1 MIKITMKNLKEFDV
15 KNKRVLV
22 RCDFNVP
29 LDRKGE
35 QTEVSDDFKIRESL
49 ATIEYLIREGAKVIL
64 MSHLGRPKKGENLSL
79 RPVALKLKELLK
91 KNVKFSKDCLGRET
105 EKEIAG
111 MKAGEVMLLENL
123 RFYEEEEAGD
133 LDFAGRLA
141 ELGDIYI
148 NDAFGASH
156 RSHASIVGITKFL
169 PSGAG
174 FLLQKEVEALS
185 KILND
190 PERPLVAVI
199 GGAKIETKI
208 MVIKKFLEKADH
220 LLLGGKIANSVL
232 AVKGIWL
239 FGEPMPAEAV
249 REIKKIDL
257 TSIKLHLPVD
267 VLICPDGRSEMKW
280 EKRYVSQSAL
290 AKVEENELLLDI
302 GKETIDIFSK
312 IIKEARTI
320 VWSGPLGL
328 SENPLFENGTKET
341 ALAIAGNRQAFKV
354 AGGGETAQFIN
365 KNGLKEK
372 FDHLSTGGGAMLEF
386 LSGRKFPGIEALE

>member
-1 MIKITMKNLKEFDV
+1 MKNLKEFDI
-15 KNKRVLV
+15 KNKKVLV

-35 QTEVSDDFKIRESL
+35 QTEVSDDFKIKESL

-91 KNVKFSKDCLGRET
+91 KNIKFSKDCLGRET

-123 RFYEEEEAGD
+123 RFHEEEEAGD

-185 KILND
+185 RILND

-220 LLLGGKIANSVL
+220 LLLGGKIANSIL
-232 AVKGIWL
+232 AIKGIWL

-249 REIKKIDL
+249 KEIKKIDL

-267 VLICPDGRSEMKW
+267 VLVSPADFGKDGIR
-280 EKRYVSQSAL
+280 QSAL
-290 AKVEENELLLDI
+290 AGVEKDELLLDI
-302 GKETIDIFSK
+302 GQETINIFSK

-328 SENPLFENGTKET
+328 SENPLFEKGTKET

-365 KNGLKEK
+365 KTGLKEK
-372 FDHLSTGGGAMLEF
+372 FNHLSTGGGAMLEF